1 MRRAV
6 FFLALMAFSGVSDL
20 PGQSAVDVKRP
31 EEHARER
38 KVIERRETQK
48 ARSTDLEIRGATA
61 FKEEELRSVL
71 KEEIATIHDFG
82 LTAARAD
89 DAAFFLELFY
99 RKHGYAKV
107 DVHYSIEGGSR
118 LVLNVTEGPQ
128 AILGTINF
136 VGNNHVPAEKLFEYV
151 VGPTRERY
159 SRLQKDLPFVAADI
173 QEGADLLHRY
183 YVGEGY
189 LEATVDAP
197 QFHFSTDGAR
207 VDITIPVHEGRQYFF
222 GDLIFRGNP
231 IYDPATLRG
240 QMLDLLSQPYTDHR
254 VDDISRRLQAYYKAR
269 GYYAVKVE
277 ATGEPEASVAG
288 RVPVVVVISPGPVYK
303 FGEVNV
309 TGLRRLRPS
318 YVHNRFASLRGKNYS
333 PDVLDEKFR
342 ELMRTGLFNVLQINP
357 QPEGGNYLRLD
368 IAAEEAK
375 AKEFGVSVGY
385 GSYEGAIFGIQF
397 ADRDLFGYG
406 RPLITSIEIS
416 ERGYKGEILWDD
428 PHFLE
433 SNVELK
439 IRLSALTFDY
449 DGYSKFEVGE
459 RTEFSY
465 NITKQYQ
472 IGLFASQRHDE
483 IISADIH
490 DDLLGNM
497 NYFVSSVGFFH
508 TLDLRDSP
516 VVPSRGFVFNQT
528 FELAAS
534 AIGSEIE
541 YFRTTARASYFI
553 PIGKTLLE
561 FGARAGVIRPLN
573 ESTSDIEAIP
583 IDERFFNGGSTTV
596 RSFGERDLGP
606 HDPKGNPIGGEF
618 YTIFNVEYTFPLYG
632 ELQGAVFVDAG
643 NLLPD
648 ADNPGFNDM
657 RYGIG
662 AGLRYKLPIG
672 PIRLDYGVNPDPRE
686 HEDIGAFHFS
696 FGFAF

>member
-1 MRRAV
+1 MRHRA
-6 FFLALMAFSGVSDL
+6 FFLGLMAIAGVSTL
-20 PGQSAVDVKRP
+20 RGQSAVDVKRP
-31 EEHARER
+31 EERARER
-38 KVIERRETQK
+38 KSIERRETQK

-71 KEEIATIHDFG
+71 KEQIATIHDFG

-107 DVHYSIEGGSR
+107 DVRYSIESGSR
-118 LVLNVTEGPQ
+118 LVLDVTEGPE

-136 VGNNHVPAEKLFEYV
+136 VGNNHVPAEKLFEYA

-159 SRLQKDLPFVAADI
+159 SRLQKELPFVASDTE
-173 QEGADLLHRY
+173 EGADLVHRY

-189 LEATVDAP
+189 LDSTVDPP
-197 QFHFSTDGAR
+197 QYHFSADGTR
-207 VDITIPVHEGRQYFF
+207 VDVAIPVHEGRQYFF
-222 GDLIFRGNP
+222 GNLIFRGNP
-231 IYDPATLRG
+231 VYDAATLRG
-240 QMLDLLSQPYTDHR
+240 QMVDLLSQPYTDRR

-277 ATGEPEASVAG
+277 ATGELEASVAG
-288 RVPVVVVISPGPVYK
+288 HVPVVVVISPGPVYK
-303 FGEVNV
+303 FDDVNV
-309 TGLRRLRPS
+309 TGLRRLRLS
-318 YVHNRFASLRGKNYS
+318 YVRNRFASLRGKTYS

-385 GSYEGAIFGIQF
+385 GSYTGGIFGVQW
-397 ADRDLFGYG
+397 ADRNLFGYG
-406 RPLITSIEIS
+406 RPLITSIEVS
-416 ERGYKGEILWDD
+416 QRGYKGEILWDD

-433 SNVELK
+433 SDIELK

-449 DGYSKFEVGE
+449 DGYSKFEIGE

-465 NITKQYQ
+465 NIT
-472 IGLFASQRHDE
+472 E
-483 IISADIH
+483 
-490 DDLLGNM
+490 
-497 NYFVSSVGFFH
+497 
-508 TLDLRDSP
+508 
-516 VVPSRGFVFNQT
+516 
-528 FELAAS
+528 
-534 AIGSEIE
+534 
-541 YFRTTARASYFI
+541 
-553 PIGKTLLE
+553 
-561 FGARAGVIRPLN
+561 
-573 ESTSDIEAIP
+573 IP

-606 HDPKGNPIGGEF
+606 HDRHDYPIGGEF

-643 NLLPD
+643 NLLPE
-648 ADNPGFNDM
+648 ADNPNFSDM

-662 AGLRYKLPIG
+662 AGLRYKLPVG
-672 PIRLDYGVNPDPRE
+672 PIRLDYGVNPSPRE
-686 HEDIGAFHFS
+686 HEDFGAFHFS

>member
-6 FFLALMAFSGVSDL
+6 FFLALMAFSGGSDL

-38 KVIERRETQK
+38 KVIERQETQK
-48 ARSTDLEIRGATA
+48 ARSTDLEIRGTTA

-159 SRLQKDLPFVAADI
+159 SRLQKDLPFVGADI

-222 GDLIFRGNP
+222 GNLIFRGNP

-240 QMLDLLSQPYTDHR
+240 QMVDLLSQPYTDHR

-269 GYYAVKVE
+269 GYYAVKVD
-277 ATGEPEASVAG
+277 ATGEPEGSVAG

-318 YVHNRFASLRGKNYS
+318 YVYNRFASLQGKNYS

-406 RPLITSIEIS
+406 RPLFTSIEIS
-416 ERGYKGEILWDD
+416 GRGYKGEILWDD

-439 IRLSALTFDY
+439 VRLSALTFDY
-449 DGYSKFEVGE
+449 DGYSKFEIGA

-472 IGLFASQRHDE
+472 IGLFASQRRVE
-483 IISADIH
+483 IISSDID

-497 NYFVSSVGFFH
+497 KYFVSSVGFFH

-553 PIGKTLLE
+553 PFGKTLLE
-561 FGARAGVIRPLN
+561 FGARTGLIRPLT
-573 ESTSDIEAIP
+573 ESTSDIAAIP

-596 RSFGERDLGP
+596 RSFGERELGP
-606 HDPKGNPIGGEF
+606 HDHGFPIGGEF

-672 PIRLDYGVNPDPRE
+672 PIRLDYGVNPDPRR
-686 HEDIGAFHFS
+686 HEDFGAFHFS

>member
-1 MRRAV
+1 MRQAV
-6 FFLALMAFSGVSDL
+6 FFLPLIVVTGVSEL

-31 EEHARER
+31 EERARER

-107 DVHYSIEGGSR
+107 NVHYSIEGGSR
-118 LVLNVTEGPQ
+118 LVLDVTEGPQ
-128 AILGTINF
+128 AILSTIDF
-136 VGNNHVPAEKLFEYV
+136 VGNNHVPAEKLFEYA

-159 SRLQKDLPFVAADI
+159 SRLQKELPFVAADI
-173 QEGADLLHRY
+173 QEGADLVNRY

-197 QFHFSTDGAR
+197 QFHFSPDGAR
-207 VDITIPVHEGRQYFF
+207 VDVTIPVHEGRQYFF
-222 GDLIFRGNP
+222 GNLVFRGNP

-240 QMLDLLSQPYTDHR
+240 QMVDLLSQPYTDHR

-277 ATGEPEASVAG
+277 ATGEPEGSVAG
-288 RVPVVVVISPGPVYK
+288 HVPVVVVISPGPVYK

-318 YVHNRFASLRGKNYS
+318 YVHNRFASLQGKNYS

-385 GSYEGAIFGIQF
+385 GSYTGGIFGIQF

-406 RPLITSIEIS
+406 RPLVTSIEIS
-416 ERGYKGEILWDD
+416 QRGYKGEILWDD

-449 DGYSKFEVGE
+449 DGYSKFEIGA

-472 IGLFASQRHDE
+472 IGLFASQRHDDIVKASVNHALIGDRE
-483 IISADIH
+483 YFISS
-490 DDLLGNM
+490 LGL
-497 NYFVSSVGFFH
+497 FH

-528 FELAAS
+528 FEVAANG
-534 AIGSEIE
+534 IGSEIE

-553 PIGKTLLE
+553 PFGRTLLE
-561 FGARAGVIRPLN
+561 LGARAGVISPLN
-573 ESTSDIEAIP
+573 GNTNDITAIP

-596 RSFGERDLGP
+596 RSFAERDLGP
-606 HDPKGNPIGGEF
+606 HDRNDYPVGGEF

-648 ADNPGFNDM
+648 ADNPGLSDM

-672 PIRLDYGVNPDPRE
+672 PIRLDYGVNPSPRE
-686 HEDIGAFHFS
+686 DEDFGAFHFS

>member
-1 MRRAV
+1 MRHAV
-6 FFLALMAFSGVSDL
+6 FFLALIIVTSVSDL
-20 PGQSAVDVKRP
+20 RGQSAVDVKRP
-31 EEHARER
+31 EQAAREH
-38 KVIERRETQK
+38 KFVEHQEEKK
-48 ARSTDLEIRGATA
+48 AQATNLEIRGATA

-107 DVHYSIEGGSR
+107 DVHYSIESGSR
-118 LVLNVTEGPQ
+118 LVLNVTEGPH

-159 SRLQKDLPFVAADI
+159 SRLQKELPFVAADI

-189 LEATVDAP
+189 LEAAVDAP
-197 QFHFSTDGAR
+197 QFHFRADGAQ
-207 VDITIPVHEGRQYFF
+207 VDVTIPVHEGRQYFF

-231 IYDPATLRG
+231 VYDSATLRG
-240 QMLDLLSQPYTDHR
+240 QMLDLLSQPYTDRR

-277 ATGEPEASVAG
+277 ATGEPETSVAG
-288 RVPVVVVISPGPVYK
+288 HVPVVVVISPGPVYK

-318 YVHNRFASLRGKNYS
+318 YVHNRFTSLQGKTYS

-385 GSYEGAIFGIQF
+385 GSYEGGIIGFSF

-406 RPLITSIEIS
+406 RPLFTSIEIS

-433 SNVELK
+433 SDVELK
-439 IRLSALTFDY
+439 VRLSAFTFDF
-449 DGYSKFEVGE
+449 DGYSKFEIGN

-465 NITKQYQ
+465 SLTKKYKVGVFGSERRVEIVSSDIKDKF
-472 IGLFASQRHDE
+472 IGDPK
-483 IISADIH
+483 
-490 DDLLGNM
+490 
-497 NYFVSSVGFFH
+497 YFVSSIGLFH

-516 VVPSRGFVFNQT
+516 VVPSRGFVFDQT
-528 FELAAS
+528 FELANN

-541 YFRTTARASYFI
+541 FFRTTARASYFI
-553 PIGKTLLE
+553 PLGKTLLE
-561 FGARAGVIRPLN
+561 FGARAGLVRPLK
-573 ESTSDIEAIP
+573 ESTSDITAIP

-606 HDPKGNPIGGEF
+606 HDHRGHPLGGEF

-643 NLLPD
+643 NLLPE
-648 ADNPGFNDM
+648 ADNPGLGDM

-662 AGLRYKLPIG
+662 AAYAINSPSVRSGSITASIP
-672 PIRLDYGVNPDPRE
+672 
-686 HEDIGAFHFS
+686 
-696 FGFAF
+696 

>member
-1 MRRAV
+1 MRHAV
-6 FFLALMAFSGVSDL
+6 FFLALIIVTSVSDL
-20 PGQSAVDVKRP
+20 RGQSAVDVKRP
-31 EEHARER
+31 EQAAREH
-38 KVIERRETQK
+38 KFVEHQEEKK
-48 ARSTDLEIRGATA
+48 AQATNLEIRGATA

-136 VGNNHVPAEKLFEYV
+136 VGNNHVSAEKLFEYA

-197 QFHFSTDGAR
+197 QFHFSADGAR
-207 VDITIPVHEGRQYFF
+207 VDVTIPVHEGRQYFF

-240 QMLDLLSQPYTDHR
+240 QMVDLLSQPYTDHR

-277 ATGEPEASVAG
+277 ATGEPEPSVAG
-288 RVPVVVVISPGPVYK
+288 HVPVVVVISPGPVYK

-318 YVHNRFASLRGKNYS
+318 YVHNRFASLQGKTYS

-375 AKEFGVSVGY
+375 AKEFGVSIGY
-385 GSYEGAIFGIQF
+385 GSYEGAIFGIQY

-406 RPLITSIEIS
+406 RPLFTSSRFHSAATKVKFCGMIRIFS
-416 ERGYKGEILWDD
+416 KAT
-428 PHFLE
+428 
-433 SNVELK
+433 SN
-439 IRLSALTFDY
+439 
-449 DGYSKFEVGE
+449 
-459 RTEFSY
+459 
-465 NITKQYQ
+465 
-472 IGLFASQRHDE
+472 
-483 IISADIH
+483 
-490 DDLLGNM
+490 
-497 NYFVSSVGFFH
+497 
-508 TLDLRDSP
+508 
-516 VVPSRGFVFNQT
+516 
-528 FELAAS
+528 
-534 AIGSEIE
+534 
-541 YFRTTARASYFI
+541 
-553 PIGKTLLE
+553 
-561 FGARAGVIRPLN
+561 
-573 ESTSDIEAIP
+573 
-583 IDERFFNGGSTTV
+583 
-596 RSFGERDLGP
+596 
-606 HDPKGNPIGGEF
+606 
-618 YTIFNVEYTFPLYG
+618 
-632 ELQGAVFVDAG
+632 
-643 NLLPD
+643 
-648 ADNPGFNDM
+648 
-657 RYGIG
+657 
-662 AGLRYKLPIG
+662 
-672 PIRLDYGVNPDPRE
+672 
-686 HEDIGAFHFS
+686 
-696 FGFAF
+696 